1 MRMPV
6 NECIR
11 GRVAPSPPPAF
22 SENTGEPFVGVHP
35 WNAPKNSIGK
45 EKPLTR
51 EQHAQGQAV
60 LRNIQSLPHFLGAIF
75 LSRHAYLL
83 KEKGLH
89 DANKWLM
96 LQFQRRIWP
105 RIEIVNAKNAMN
117 LNASPCFMA
126 EVDNYARLPGM
137 DDKELRRFADRIAG
151 QLMQNYERYCE
162 EFIEASGG
170 DNTGLIS
177 ASVQARF
184 YGLVG
189 DMARAFN
196 VTPMHWRK
204 YRKGRLDADSAIAGL
219 QRLVNSEWW
228 ERQLKALRTRW
239 REALLI
245 AAGEVNRNKYPY
257 ASKQSI
263 RDVQARRLANMEY
276 LKGCDLENVETGERF
291 DLIDKVMA
299 SISNPEIRRMEL
311 MSTIAGIEKYAASER
326 HVGMFITITT
336 PSKYHPTRVVGKED
350 DPKVQFN
357 HNWDLEAFSPKDGQ
371 RYLVDIWSKMRTAFK
386 DRDLSVYG
394 MRVVEPHH
402 DGTPHWHMMLFC
414 ERKQRQQVIDI
425 MCRYALKEDG
435 NERGAAKNR
444 FEAKHLNKGGAAGYI
459 AKYIA
464 KNIDGY
470 ALDGEIDRDTG
481 KPLRDMA
488 AAVTSWASTWRIPQ
502 FKPIGVPT
510 MGAYREC
517 RASCLRGISLADIF
531 DERVEAVRAAA
542 DAGDFAAYIAGQGGA
557 NVPRD
562 VQTVR
567 VARKVADEP
576 NAYDEEVQKVVG
588 IFAPHLGAGHI
599 HETRSTEWRIVR
611 KGVDVD
617 LDLLTL
623 KSASGAPRSPVNN
636 CGEVGR
642 EPESVLTVTPP
653 EYVTAVMNL
662 IEIGDVSWN
671 DPDVAKVLR
680 DAIREQSPKASGQLR
695 IKNCNKSRIDA
706 PSARLTSAERDRIP
720 KIRLEL
726 ARQGITAERWELKAL
741 TRGATMIFNGKEFL
755 YPALDEWPG
764 FGNAL

>member
-1 MRMPV
+1 MS
-6 NECIR
+6 EAGR
-11 GRVAPSPPPAF
+11 GRVAPTPPPAYPG
-22 SENTGEPFVGVHP
+22 NTGEPFVGVHP
-35 WNAPKNSIGK
+35 WNAPKQAIGK
-45 EKPLTR
+45 ERPLTR

-105 RIEIVNAKNAMN
+105 RIEIVNAKNAMD

-126 EVDNYARLPGM
+126 EVDNYARLPCM

-162 EFIEASGG
+162 EFIEANGS

-177 ASVQARF
+177 DSVQADF
-184 YGLVG
+184 YGQVG
-189 DMARAFN
+189 NMARAFN

-204 YRKGRLDADSAIAGL
+204 YRKGALDAASAIASL
-219 QRLVNSEWW
+219 SRLVNSEWW

-257 ASKQSI
+257 ASKQAI

-276 LKGCDLENVETGERF
+276 LKGCDLENVETGERV

-326 HVGMFITITT
+326 HVGMFITLTT
-336 PSKYHPTRVVGKED
+336 PSKYHPTRVVGKKD
-350 DPKVQFN
+350 NPQVQFN
-357 HNWDLEAFSPKDGQ
+357 HNWDFEAFSPKDGQ
-371 RYLVDIWSKMRTAFK
+371 RYLVGIWSKMRTAFK
-386 DRDLSVYG
+386 DRDLNVYG

-425 MCRYALKEDG
+425 MRRYAMKEDAD
-435 NERGAAKNR
+435 ERGAAKNR
-444 FEAKHLNKGGAAGYI
+444 FDCTHLNKGGAAGYI

-470 ALDGEIDRDTG
+470 ALDGEIDHDTG

-502 FKPIGVPT
+502 FKSIGVPT

-517 RASCLRGISLADIF
+517 RADCLRWISLAESF

-542 DAGDFAAYIAGQGGA
+542 SAGDFAAYIASQGGA

-588 IFAPHLGAGHI
+588 IFAPHLGHGHVF
-599 HETRSTEWRIVR
+599 ETRTTEWRIVR
-611 KGVDVD
+611 KAVDVEP
-617 LDLLTL
+617 LTL

-642 EPESVLTVTPP
+642 ESEPVLTVTPP

-662 IEIGDVSWN
+662 IESGDVSWN
-671 DPDVAKVLR
+671 DPDVAKVIR
-680 DAIREQSPKASGQLR
+680 DAVRGQSPKACGQQH
-695 IKNCNKSRIDA
+695 IKNRNRSRVDA
-706 PSARLTSAERDRIP
+706 PSARLTLAERGRIP

-726 ARQGITAERWELKAL
+726 VHEGITPENWELIAL
-741 TRGATMIFNGKEFL
+741 TRGGTVSFNGKQFSYQL
-755 YPALDEWPG
+755 VDEWPG
-764 FGNAL
+764 FSGKNMHSLL

>member
-1 MRMPV
+1 
-6 NECIR
+6 
-11 GRVAPSPPPAF
+11 VAPSPPPAF

-35 WNAPKNSIGK
+35 WNAPKSAIGK

-60 LRNIQSLPHFLGAIF
+60 LRNIHSLPHFLSAIF
-75 LSRHAYLL
+75 LSRHTYLL

-105 RIEIVNAKNAMN
+105 RIEIVNTKNAMN

-126 EVDNYARLPGM
+126 EVDNYAHLPGM

-151 QLMQNYERYCE
+151 QFMQNYDRYCE
-162 EFIEASGG
+162 EFVEANGG

-177 ASVQARF
+177 DSVQADF
-184 YGLVG
+184 YGRIG
-189 DMARAFN
+189 NMARAFN

-204 YRKGRLDADSAIAGL
+204 YRKGKLDAGSAIAGL

-257 ASKQSI
+257 ASKQAI
-263 RDVQARRLANMEY
+263 RDVQTRRLANMEY
-276 LKGCDLENVETGERF
+276 LKGCDLENVATGERF

-425 MCRYALKEDG
+425 MRRYALKEDG

-588 IFAPHLGAGHI
+588 IFAPHLGNGYI

-636 CGEVGR
+636 CGEVQR
-642 EPESVLTVTPP
+642 EPEPVLQIAPP
-653 EYVTAVMNL
+653 ECVTAVMNL
-662 IEIGDVSWN
+662 IESGDVSWN

-680 DAIREQSPKASGQLR
+680 DAVRAQSPKANRQQR
-695 IKNCNKSRIDA
+695 IKNCNKSRAAA
-706 PSARLTSAERDRIP
+706 PSARMTSAERDRIP
-720 KIRLEL
+720 RIRLEL
-726 ARQGITAERWELKAL
+726 AQEGITAERWELNAL
-741 TRGATMIFNGKEFL
+741 TRGATVIFDGKEFS
-755 YPALDEWPG
+755 YPALYEWPG
-764 FGNAL
+764 FSNAL